1 MRPIDADALKEHICN
16 SCDGGERECKGDE
29 SCALLVWV
37 NDMPTI
43 EAEPVRQG
51 EWIIK
56 PHGTYNQLRAYCSY
70 CGKHSGI
77 GGIISNQLKP
87 YCPNCGAEMKVKKC
101 D

>member
-1 MRPIDADALKEHICN
+1 MRPIDADALKVRLSGCMIMMPN
-16 SCDGGERECKGDE
+16 GEKCTAERAIDTQG
-29 SCALLVWV
+29 
-37 NDMPTI
+37 TI
-43 EAEPVRQG
+43 QHEQRCG

-56 PHGTYNQLRAYCSY
+56 PHGTYHQLRAYCSY

-101 D
+101 E